1 VYASSSDA
9 AASVLRWL
17 PVLVVAGGMLAIGA
31 PEGVSD
37 RGWWTAAV
45 FAATIVGFLTRP
57 LPMGPLVLS
66 ALVVLLAAGVFGE
79 GKHAIESL
87 LEGFADEVVWLVV
100 AAFLLSGAVV
110 RTGLGKRVALM
121 LIRALGRTT
130 LGLGY
135 AIVGTELALG
145 PIIPATTARGGGV
158 IAPVVLSL
166 AQALGASPAGPRRS
180 TGGYLALCG
189 AHANLIAAAMF
200 FTGMAMNPQIGL
212 YAQKVWGA
220 ESIRW
225 DWFTWLKGSCLP
237 GLVGMA
243 LLPWFL
249 YRLSPPD
256 LTDARK
262 AREEAVA
269 ELREMGPWSWRQIGL
284 AGLLGLMVVAWAT
297 ESLHQVYST
306 SIALVGISAI
316 VVLGI
321 DRWENFLGEKF
332 AWDALIWL
340 GGLVAMAKKLE
351 AEHVMDWFGQQIQGQ
366 VTGLSGP
373 ATAVVLALIYFFSMY
388 GFSMLTGHIAAF
400 TPPFFVV
407 ALAAGCPP
415 LLMVAMISYFSNLCG
430 CLTNYSTGQV
440 VIYFG
445 FGYVS
450 PQRWFSV
457 GLAVAMF
464 HLTVWLGVGLPYWK
478 LLGWW

>member
-1 VYASSSDA
+1 MKDSSSDA
-9 AASVLRWL
+9 LSVALRWL
-17 PVLVVAGGMLAIGA
+17 PVLAVAGGLLTVGA

-57 LPMGPLVLS
+57 LPMGPLVLA
-66 ALVVLLAAGVFGE
+66 ALVVLLAAGVFGR
-79 GKHAIESL
+79 GQDAIHSL
-87 LEGFADEVVWLVV
+87 LLGFADETVWLVV
-100 AAFLLSGAVV
+100 SAFLLSGTVV
-110 RTGLGKRVALM
+110 RTGLGKRIALL

-145 PIIPATTARGGGV
+145 PVIPATTARGGGV
-158 IAPVVLSL
+158 IAPVVLALS
-166 AQALGASPAGPRRS
+166 QALGASPAGPRRS
-180 TGGYLALCG
+180 TGAYLALCG

-200 FTGMAMNPQIGL
+200 FTGMAMNPQIAV
-212 YAQKVWGA
+212 YAQEVWG
-220 ESIRW
+220 ENVRW

-256 LTDARK
+256 LTDARE
-262 AREEAVA
+262 AQEEAAA
-269 ELREMGPWSWRQIGL
+269 ELRAMGPWSWRQLGL
-284 AGLLGLMVVAWAT
+284 AGLLAVMVAAWAS
-297 ESLHQVYST
+297 EALHGVYTT
-306 SIALVGISAI
+306 SIALAGLALI
-316 VVLGI
+316 VVLGL
-321 DRWENFLGEKF
+321 DRWENLLAERF

-340 GGLVAMAKKLE
+340 GGLVAMARILE
-351 AEHVMDWFGQQIQGQ
+351 RERVMSWFASQIQQ
-366 VTGLSGP
+366 EVTGLSGP
-373 ATAVVLALIYFFSMY
+373 ATAVVLATIYFFSMY

-400 TPPFFVV
+400 APPFFVV

-457 GLAVAMF
+457 GLAVAAF
-464 HLTVWLGVGLPYWK
+464 HLAVWLGVGLPYWK